1 MAIFTNEQITQMTCL
16 LQTNMEAQ
24 FSNVILEEV
33 FKDERISS
41 KKDDL
46 IMIFMEH
53 LDNFLSKNKIPTEA
67 ITESSVTFLAEK
79 LYEFLISLIE
89 KTTLK

>member
-53 LDNFLSKNKIPTEA
+53 LDNFLSVSFQTK
-67 ITESSVTFLAEK
+67 V
-79 LYEFLISLIE
+79 Y
-89 KTTLK
+89 